1 MSKKALYS
9 NDDTERLITESP
21 ERTLWLAVI
30 ERALKD
36 YCFFFERLQ
45 RYENC
50 NNFRD
55 IDRFQHN
62 PKSRTHGNAV
72 AEFERLRWFLFDLQP
87 IEFNL
92 TYLSLVL
99 YDNEGFAFQVRKAA
113 DKYFKRHLDQTK
125 EKGIFPH
132 IIAYIVEN
140 SPADSATAALED
152 SPLRFKRYRI
162 DSDI

>member
-1 MSKKALYS
+1 LSKKQPYS

-36 YCFFFERLQ
+36 YCFFFDRLQ

-72 AEFERLRWFLFDLQP
+72 AEFERLRWFLFDVQP

-99 YDNEGFAFQVRKAA
+99 YDDEGFAFQVRKAA

-125 EKGIFPH
+125 EKGIFPY
-132 IIAYIVEN
+132 IIAHIVEN

>member
-36 YCFFFERLQ
+36 YCFFFDRLQ

-55 IDRFQHN
+55 IDRFQYN

>member
-1 MSKKALYS
+1 MSKKQPYS

-36 YCFFFERLQ
+36 YCFFFDRLQ

-72 AEFERLRWFLFDLQP
+72 AEFERLRWFLFDVQP

-99 YDNEGFAFQVRKAA
+99 YDDEGFAFQVRKAA

-125 EKGIFPH
+125 EKGIFPY
-132 IIAYIVEN
+132 IIAHIVEN

>member
-1 MSKKALYS
+1 LSKKALYS

-36 YCFFFERLQ
+36 YCFFFDRLQ

-55 IDRFQHN
+55 IDRFQYN

>member
-1 MSKKALYS
+1 MSKKQPYS

-99 YDNEGFAFQVRKAA
+99 YDDEGFACQVRRAA
-113 DKYFKRHLDQTK
+113 NKYFKRHLDQTK

>member
-1 MSKKALYS
+1 LSKKALYS

-36 YCFFFERLQ
+36 YCFFFDRLQ

-55 IDRFQHN
+55 IDRFQYN

-72 AEFERLRWFLFDLQP
+72 AEFERLRWFLFDLEST
-87 IEFNL
+87 EFNL

-99 YDNEGFAFQVRKAA
+99 YDGDGFAYQIRQAA
-113 DKYFKRHLDQTK
+113 NKYFKRHLDQTK

-140 SPADSATAALED
+140 SPADNASAASEE